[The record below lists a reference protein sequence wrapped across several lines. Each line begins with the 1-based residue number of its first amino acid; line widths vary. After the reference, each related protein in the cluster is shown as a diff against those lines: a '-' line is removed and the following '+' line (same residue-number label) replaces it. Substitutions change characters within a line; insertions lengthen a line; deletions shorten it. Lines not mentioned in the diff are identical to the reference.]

1 MRFSFLSVLF
11 YLLLISCGSQERSI
25 EELNLVQKGDLLKY
39 YYDGTPFTGLVI
51 DQTKPTEKI
60 TYTVEEVKLNGSTK
74 YFNQAQQLTLH
85 QNYTSGK
92 LSGLV
97 TFFSQIGQSFMIINI
112 SMERK
117 AVPKSCTI
125 LLKKLKVFFTIK
137 REV

>member
-74 YFNQAQQLTLH
+74 YFNQ
-85 QNYTSGK
+85 G
-92 LSGLV
+92 V
-97 TFFSQIGQSFMIINI
+97 
-112 SMERK
+112 
-117 AVPKSCTI
+117 
-125 LLKKLKVFFTIK
+125 
-137 REV
+137 